1 MLRAYLGAA
10 GENQVRVLFVDDNA
24 MNRKVVKSMLESA
37 EVVMI
42 EAEDAET
49 GLSVLDADLFDL
61 VLMDLRMPGMD
72 GLVAIRQIRA
82 RVDDKSRLP
91 IIVVTADDGPNIRE
105 QALAAGADDLLHKP
119 VQMQALFD
127 AVGRAVEGMGRSGA
141 VLA

>member
-1 MLRAYLGAA
+1 
-10 GENQVRVLFVDDNA
+10 VRVLFVDDNA

-49 GLSVLDADLFDL
+49 GLSILDADAFDL

-72 GLVAIRQIRA
+72 GLAAIRQIRA
-82 RVDDKSRLP
+82 RGDAKASLP
-91 IIVVTADDGPNIRE
+91 IIVVTADNGPNIRG
-105 QALAAGADDLLHKP
+105 QALAAGAEDLLHKP

-127 AVGRAVEGMGRSGA
+127 AIGRAVEGTGRRGA

>member
-1 MLRAYLGAA
+1 M
-10 GENQVRVLFVDDNA
+10 RVLFVDDNA

-49 GLSVLDADLFDL
+49 GLSILDADAFDL

-72 GLVAIRQIRA
+72 GLAAIRQIRA
-82 RVDDKSRLP
+82 RGDAKASLP
-91 IIVVTADDGPNIRE
+91 IIVVTADNGPNIRG
-105 QALAAGADDLLHKP
+105 QALAAGAEDLLHKP

-127 AVGRAVEGMGRSGA
+127 AIGRAVEGTGRPGA